1 MNLAAPF
8 IRRPVMTCLV
18 MFSVLLF
25 GIMAYLRL
33 PVSDLPNVDFPTI
46 TISASLP
53 GASPDTMASAVATVL
68 ERQLSTISG
77 IDSMSSVSALGNTEI
92 TLQFTLNRDIDAA
105 AQDVQAAIARA
116 SRQLPAD
123 MPSPPSYAKVN
134 PADQPIL
141 HLVLTSATVPLDTLN
156 EYGETLISQRL
167 SMVDGIAQV
176 SVYGSQKYAVRIQAD
191 PRRLF
196 ARGLSLNDVSGAVQ
210 SGNVNLPT
218 GILYG
223 PQRAY
228 TVMANGQLMNAA
240 AFRPLIVAKNGDTTV
255 RLADVAEVKD
265 GVENN
270 KVAAWYGHD
279 GGLQRAI
286 VLAVQ
291 RQPGVNTVEVANRVK
306 ALLPVLSAQLPPAVK
321 LDVLYDRSLP
331 IRASA
336 ADAQFTLLLTLGLVV
351 LVIFVFL
358 RTLSA
363 TVIPSLALPMSII
376 GTFAVMYL
384 LDYSLDNLSLMA
396 LTLAIGFVVDDAIVM
411 LENIVR
417 HMEMGKDRL
426 TAALDGS
433 REVGFTIVSM
443 TLSLTAVFIPV
454 LFMGGLVGRLFR
466 EFSVTIG
473 VAVLISGAIS
483 LTLTPMLCSRWL
495 RPPGAVR
502 HGRLGVW
509 LERLF
514 AGALTGYERSLRLA
528 LKHRRFV
535 MLFSLAVL
543 GVMGWLYHVV
553 QKGFLP
559 SEDQDRLSIRTEAAE
574 DISFDAMVAHQQAL
588 AALLLKEDAVAAFM
602 SSAGARGANGGNNG
616 RFFIRLKP
624 RGERRLGAD
633 ALIQKLRPVMNSVP
647 GIRSYIT
654 NPAGL
659 QIGGRSSKSQ
669 YQYTLAGPDLGE
681 LIPLSGKMMD
691 GMAAIPGLLDITS
704 DLQLKNRQ
712 VAVEINRDLAATLGV
727 TVEQVETALLNA
739 YGSRQIST
747 IFAPQNQYQVILEV
761 TPEYQANP
769 AILDLLYVRSTSGRL
784 VPVKALATVR
794 ETVGP
799 LTISHA
805 GQLPAVTLSFNL
817 RPGVAIGD
825 AVGLINALAQRQ
837 LPATISG
844 TFQGQAQAFQD
855 SLKGMNL
862 LLILA
867 VLVIYIVLGILYE
880 DFLHPITIL
889 TALPFAGAGALLALV
904 LFNAE
909 LSLYAFVGIIMLI
922 GLVKKNGIMMV
933 DFAITARRAG
943 ATPEDAIFQA
953 CSIRFR
959 PIMMTT
965 MAALM
970 GGLPIALGLGAGGE
984 ARQPLGLA
992 VVGGLL
998 VSQSLTLYVTPVFYV
1013 YMEKVQ
1019 EWRRRRRHYRESEN
1033 APR

>member
-33 PVSDLPNVDFPTI
+33 PVSDLPNVDFPTV
-46 TISASLP
+46 TVSASLP

-77 IDSMSSVSALGNTEI
+77 IDSMSSVSALGSTQI

-116 SRQLPAD
+116 LKQLPAD

-141 HLVLTSATVPLDTLN
+141 YLVLTSATAPLYTLD
-156 EYGETLISQRL
+156 EYGTTLISQRL

-196 ARGLSLNDVSGAVQ
+196 ARGLSLNDVNTAVQ
-210 SGNVNLPT
+210 GGNVNLPT

-228 TVMANGQLMNAA
+228 TVTANGQLMNAA

-255 RLADVAEVKD
+255 RLADVAEVRD

-270 KVAAWYGHD
+270 KIAAWYGHD

-291 RQPGVNTVEVANRVK
+291 RQPGVNTVEVADRVK
-306 ALLPVLSAQLPPAVK
+306 ALLPVLNSQLPPAIK
-321 LDVLYDRSLP
+321 LEVLYDRSLP
-331 IRASA
+331 IRASSE
-336 ADAQFTLLLTLGLVV
+336 DAQFTLLLTLGLVV
-351 LVIFVFL
+351 LVIFIFL

-363 TVIPSLALPMSII
+363 TLIPSLALPMSII

-417 HMEMGKDRL
+417 HQEMGKDRL

-473 VAVLISGAIS
+473 VAVLISGVIS

-495 RPPGAVR
+495 RPPGAGR
-502 HGRLGVW
+502 PGRLE
-509 LERLF
+509 LFFERLF
-514 AGALTGYERSLRLA
+514 AGFLAAYEHSLRLA
-528 LKHRRFV
+528 LKHRRLIMV
-535 MLFSLAVL
+535 FSLAVL
-543 GVMGWLYHVV
+543 GAMAWLYQVV

-559 SEDQDRLSIRTEAAE
+559 SEDQDMLSISTEASE
-574 DISFDAMVAHQQAL
+574 DISFDAMVAHQRAL
-588 AALLLKEDAVAAFM
+588 AALLVKEDAVAGFM
-602 SSAGARGANGGNNG
+602 TNAGARGANGGNTG
-616 RFFIRLKP
+616 RFVIHLKP

-659 QIGGRSSKSQ
+659 QIGGRASKSQ
-669 YQYTLAGPDLGE
+669 YQYTLSGPDLGE
-681 LIPLSGKMMD
+681 LIRLSGTMME
-691 GMAAIPGLLDITS
+691 GLRAIPGLLDITS

-712 VAVEINRDLAATLGV
+712 VAVEINRDLATTLGV
-727 TVEQVETALLNA
+727 SVEQVETALLNA

-769 AILDLLYVRSTSGRL
+769 AILDLLYVRSASGRL
-784 VPVKALATVR
+784 VPVKALASVR

-817 RPGVAIGD
+817 QPGVAIGD
-825 AVGLINALAQRQ
+825 AVARINELARRQ
-837 LPATISG
+837 LPATLSG

-867 VLVIYIVLGILYE
+867 ILVIYIVLGILYE
-880 DFLHPITIL
+880 DFLHPVTIL

-943 ATPEDAIFQA
+943 ASPEDAIFQA

-1013 YMEKVQ
+1013 YMEKFRT
-1019 EWRRRRRHYRESEN
+1019 WRRSS
-1033 APR
+1033 